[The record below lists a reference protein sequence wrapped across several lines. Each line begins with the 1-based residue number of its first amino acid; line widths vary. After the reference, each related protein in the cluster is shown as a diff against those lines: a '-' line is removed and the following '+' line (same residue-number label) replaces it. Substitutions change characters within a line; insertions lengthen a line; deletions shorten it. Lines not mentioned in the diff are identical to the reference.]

1 MEKWFKGDRKPSAKG
16 WEKFFEILT
25 AWTMLGFF
33 NDWKDAIFQYSRA
46 VSFVIPNSTS
56 VITITKETYILKNF
70 KNEIQGVV
78 VGRLMNGWLYGGF
91 EE

>member
-1 MEKWFKGDRKPSAKG
+1 MQ
-16 WEKFFEILT
+16 
-25 AWTMLGFF
+25 GFF

-56 VITITKETYILKNF
+56 VITITKETYMLKNF

>member
-1 MEKWFKGDRKPSAKG
+1 MQ
-16 WEKFFEILT
+16 
-25 AWTMLGFF
+25 GFF

>member
-1 MEKWFKGDRKPSAKG
+1 MEKRFKCDRKPSAKG
-16 WEKFFEILT
+16 WEKFFEILAT
-25 AWTMLGFF
+25 WTMQGFF